1 VKNNRKETP
10 SEWVYAMVVDQ
21 ASDRLRPRGVVQTLE
36 VIANAVGI
44 AKNAVAKG
52 R

>member
-1 VKNNRKETP
+1 M
-10 SEWVYAMVVDQ
+10 AGDQ

-36 VIANAVGI
+36 VIANAVCI
-44 AKNAVAKG
+44 AMNAVAKG